1 MFKRL
6 ILPDNPVMTTMQRQS
21 RLLRFVQL
29 DRADKWLLL
38 HATVW
43 LGIARI
49 MLIVMPFRHLS
60 ARLSAKSDSTQTE
73 PDQDLLQRISYAV
86 SAAANNV
93 PWRSDCFPQTIA
105 ARMLLKHHGHTS
117 TIHLGVE
124 KAGKDEL
131 AGHAWLTCGE
141 TIVTGAKDLHRYT
154 ELHRF
159 PL

>member
-6 ILPDNPVMTTMQRQS
+6 ILLDNPVMTTMQRQS

-29 DRADKWLLL
+29 DSADKWLLL
-38 HATVW
+38 RATAW
-43 LGIARI
+43 LAIARI
-49 MLIVMPFRHLS
+49 MLLVMPFRHLS
-60 ARLSAKSDSTQTE
+60 ARLSATSNSTQAE
-73 PDQDLLQRISYAV
+73 SDQVLLQRIAYAI

-105 ARMLLKHHGHTS
+105 ARMLLSRFGCAS
-117 TIHLGVE
+117 TIHFGVDRV
-124 KAGKDEL
+124 GDDGL
-131 AGHAWLTCGE
+131 AAHAWLTCGE